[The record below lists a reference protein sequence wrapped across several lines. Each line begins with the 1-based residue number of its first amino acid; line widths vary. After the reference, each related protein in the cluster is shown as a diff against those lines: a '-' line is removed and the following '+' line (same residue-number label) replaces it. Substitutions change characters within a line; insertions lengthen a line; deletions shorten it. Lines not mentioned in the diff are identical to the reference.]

1 MRLILDANVLFAAL
15 IKREVTLDL
24 MYNLQLYAPD
34 LILNETL
41 KYKDYIIEKSGK
53 PIYNFDKFLNLLLKY
68 ITLFPF
74 SDFRE
79 FIDQAEKIS
88 PDPDD
93 VSYFALALR
102 LNCPIW
108 SNDKK
113 LKNQDIVKIYST
125 EDLIKLFN
133 K

>member
-41 KYKDYIIEKSGK
+41 KYKDYIFEKSGK